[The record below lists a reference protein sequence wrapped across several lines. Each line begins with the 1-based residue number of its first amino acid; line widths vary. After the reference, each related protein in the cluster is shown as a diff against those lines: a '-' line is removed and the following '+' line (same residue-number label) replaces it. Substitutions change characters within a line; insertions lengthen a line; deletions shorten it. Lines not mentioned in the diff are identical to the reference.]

1 MKELTK
7 GRPAKVILLFAIP
20 IILGSI
26 LQQLYNLADSKIVST
41 YVGTDALAA
50 VGATSVISDMIIA
63 FLNGLT
69 QGFAI
74 PISES
79 FGAKD
84 YKKMRRYIAGM
95 MSLTVLIA
103 ALTSGFILY
112 FIRDIL
118 KGLQTPE
125 EIMEDAI
132 TYIRIIIAGIILT
145 ALYNMLANI
154 LRAVGD
160 SISPL
165 ICLIVSVLL
174 NVGMDVLLVS
184 TLGLGVKGAA
194 YATLIAQGL
203 SVAFCVVFIL
213 IRFKDIL
220 PKRDEW
226 KINGKI
232 YGYLFSSGM
241 AMGLMAC
248 IVNIGTVILQRA
260 INNLGTNIVTAHTA
274 ARRVFS
280 MLTVSIYSIG
290 VSITTYVG
298 QNMGAKK
305 YDRVRQGI
313 KEAILASTVITT
325 VLVAVCY
332 LFSRFIFQW
341 LANTSDAD
349 IIDPAVMYARISI
362 VFFYVLGPVFILRFA
377 LQGMGRRI
385 IPVCTSVVEMIIK
398 IVSAFLIIPS
408 LEYLG
413 VAFTE
418 PISWIAM
425 LIPLT
430 IAFVRT
436 DWKKLETMEEPVI

>member
-1 MKELTK
+1 MLNVLRIIMKRL
-7 GRPAKVILLFAIP
+7 
-20 IILGSI
+20 
-26 LQQLYNLADSKIVST
+26 
-41 YVGTDALAA
+41 
-50 VGATSVISDMIIA
+50 
-63 FLNGLT
+63 
-69 QGFAI
+69 
-74 PISES
+74 
-79 FGAKD
+79 
-84 YKKMRRYIAGM
+84 
-95 MSLTVLIA
+95 
-103 ALTSGFILY
+103 
-112 FIRDIL
+112 
-118 KGLQTPE
+118 
-125 EIMEDAI
+125 
-132 TYIRIIIAGIILT
+132 RIIIAGIILT

-305 YDRVRQGI
+305 YDRVR
-313 KEAILASTVITT
+313 K
-325 VLVAVCY
+325 
-332 LFSRFIFQW
+332 
-341 LANTSDAD
+341 
-349 IIDPAVMYARISI
+349 
-362 VFFYVLGPVFILRFA
+362 
-377 LQGMGRRI
+377 
-385 IPVCTSVVEMIIK
+385 
-398 IVSAFLIIPS
+398 AFW
-408 LEYLG
+408 
-413 VAFTE
+413 T
-418 PISWIAM
+418 
-425 LIPLT
+425 
-430 IAFVRT
+430 AFVIAEKQFWHLR
-436 DWKKLETMEEPVI
+436 